1 MDTNGNQLSDNDN
14 STINHRN
21 KHKAEGRT
29 QLNNQQQR
37 NKLNAAAGRG
47 LSPRVSTGNKFGGLT
62 LQQRGYTK
70 KEHNN

>member
-29 QLNNQQQR
+29 QLNINS
-37 NKLNAAAGRG
+37 NATNLMPLLAGDYRHECQWG
-47 LSPRVSTGNKFGGLT
+47 INSAG
-62 LQQRGYTK
+62 
-70 KEHNN
+70 